1 MGSEVSTLG
10 DIYSFGILL
19 LEMFTGK
26 RPTDSMF
33 KDDFNLNR
41 FVSAAFPERISEIG
55 DPKLLE
61 AELGHSENNIHGW
74 DDLAQVVNKSL
85 VSIIEIGVA
94 CSSKFPGQ
102 RRNIGDVAAE
112 LFRIRDMLTAH
123 RMPRNRVHGA

>member
-33 KDDFNLNR
+33 KDDFNLNN
-41 FVSAAFPERISEIG
+41 FASAALPDRISEIV
-55 DPKLLE
+55 DPMLLE
-61 AELGHSENNIHGW
+61 EELERTENGIRGW
-74 DDLAQVVNKSL
+74 DDLSQVVQKSL

-94 CSSKFPGQ
+94 CSSRFPGE
-102 RRNIGDVAAE
+102 RRKIDDVAAA
-112 LFRIRDMLTAH
+112 LGQIRGMLDGH
-123 RMPRNRVHGA
+123 RLPRNCARNA